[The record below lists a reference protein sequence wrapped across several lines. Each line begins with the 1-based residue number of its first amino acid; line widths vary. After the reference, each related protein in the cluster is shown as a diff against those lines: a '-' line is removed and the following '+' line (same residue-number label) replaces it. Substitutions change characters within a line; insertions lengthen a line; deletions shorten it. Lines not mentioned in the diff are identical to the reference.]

1 MREFKK
7 TMSDI
12 TLRAIAKTME
22 DVLKQE
28 LEPVKTRLDSIEKLK
43 VFTHRRL
50 NSYLQGRKIGK
61 KRSFPALSLLPAL
74 SR

>member
-1 MREFKK
+1 
-7 TMSDI
+7 
-12 TLRAIAKTME
+12 ME